1 MSDWQK
7 IRGRRAALASMLAAP
22 LLLAGCGREQRATAP
37 AAPRLLPTLIPTQ
50 VPSDSGPSLPQQPAN
65 PVPPIPEDSG
75 WQIGEAGVALRHV
88 RVPVTAISARVP
100 LTIVRFDPAQT
111 PVRVGYDPAKP
122 RVLRTW
128 FTAEQPILVI
138 NGGYFDSDYR
148 STALVIQDGIASGES
163 YTGFGGMFAV
173 HNDGT
178 VELRPLRDTPYDPS
192 EAITHA
198 TQSAP
203 MLLFPGG
210 VAAELQEDGQRAR
223 RSVVAIDQHGHML
236 FIVGPTS
243 GLTLSE
249 LASWLASSDLE
260 LDRAL
265 NLDGG
270 SSTGLF
276 LAHGPLNE
284 SIDSFSPL
292 PIVLLAGK
300 QP

>member
-7 IRGRRAALASMLAAP
+7 IRGRRAALARMLAAP

-37 AAPRLLPTLIPTQ
+37 AAPRVLPTLIPTQ
-50 VPSDSGPSLPQQPAN
+50 VPPDSVPSPQPPPTN
-65 PVPPIPEDSG
+65 PVSPIPEDSG
-75 WQIGEAGVALRHV
+75 WLIGEAGVALRHV
-88 RVPVTAISARVP
+88 RVPVAATSARVP
-100 LTIVRFDPAQT
+100 LAIVRFDPAQT
-111 PVRVGYDPAKP
+111 PVRVGYDPTKP

-128 FTAEQPILVI
+128 FAAERPILAM
-138 NGGYFDSDYR
+138 NGGYFDSEYR
-148 STALVIQDGIASGES
+148 STALVVQDGIASGES
-163 YTGFGGMFAV
+163 YTGFGGMLAV

-178 VELRPLRDTPYDPS
+178 VELRPLRDNPYDPS
-192 EAITHA
+192 ESLTHA

-210 VAAELQEDGQRAR
+210 VAADLQDNGQRAR
-223 RSVVAIDQHGHML
+223 RSVVAIDQHGYVL

-249 LASWLASSDLE
+249 LAFWLAGSDLE

-276 LAHGPLNE
+276 LAHGPINE
-284 SIDSFSPL
+284 SIDSFGPL
-292 PIVLLAGK
+292 PIVLLAGT